1 MIVFKTYFKI
11 LKQYKWTVLLYT
23 AILLL
28 FGIFN
33 MQSSQKSMSFSP
45 EKPDISIVNHDSN
58 ADLTNHLIQYLQDHC
73 HIVSL
78 DEKQIDD
85 AIFYRD
91 VHYVI
96 YIPENYSQDLLA
108 GKNPILDIQSTGD
121 YQASLAKML
130 LERYIK
136 IQNTLIHYNDDETE
150 IINQIDKVLENET
163 AIVVDSQLD
172 STQQS
177 QIAYYFN
184 FASYAI
190 MACII
195 FIVCLIMTSFKDE
208 WIRKRTVVAPLS
220 YQHYNRQLLLANSL
234 YVIVLWL
241 FYVGV
246 AHILLGG
253 ALLNWRGMIYAV
265 NFLIYAICSLTIA
278 MLLSSLLEDKNVISG
293 IANVIALGSAF
304 LSGVFVPASL
314 LPDFVLKIAHVLP
327 SYWFVSANETLK
339 TIEVLDWQSLQPVLT
354 NMLVLIG
361 FVIIFIVF
369 NNILVKKKQRFG

>member
-11 LKQYKWTVLLYT
+11 LKQYKWTVILYT

-45 EKPDISIVNHDSN
+45 EKPDISIVNQDSDN
-58 ADLTNHLIQYLQDHC
+58 SLTQHLIQYLQNHC

-78 DEKQIDD
+78 AESQIDD

-96 YIPENYSQDLLA
+96 YIPENYGWDLLN

-121 YQASLAKML
+121 YQSSLVQML

-136 IQNTLIHYNDDETE
+136 IQNTLVHYNQDEKQL
-150 IINQIDKVLENET
+150 INQIDQVLQTET
-163 AIVVDSQLD
+163 TIVVDSQLD

-190 MACII
+190 MSCII

-208 WIRKRTVVAPLS
+208 RIKKRTVITPLS
-220 YQHYNRQLLLANSL
+220 YQHYNRQLLLANGL

-246 AHILLGG
+246 ADVLLDGS
-253 ALLNWRGMIYAV
+253 LLNWRGMIYAF

-314 LPDFVLKIAHVLP
+314 LPDFVLKIAHILP
-327 SYWFVSANETLK
+327 SYWFVSANEMLK
-339 TIEVLDWQSLQPVLT
+339 SIEILDWHSLQPVFV
-354 NMLVLIG
+354 NMLVLLG
-361 FVIIFIVF
+361 FVAIFVVL
-369 NNILVKKKQRFG
+369 NNVLAKKKQRFG